1 MYAVSLPHM
10 TIALIIFG
18 SLLAFAAIGS
28 AVSKLKKVPDVMTA
42 MASVGV
48 KPHQV
53 PILAALEIAGGLG
66 VIAGIWVPT
75 LGALASAGLVLY
87 FLGALFSHAKKKHGP
102 ADFGAALGIF
112 IIAVVTT
119 YLQLQR

>member
-1 MYAVSLPHM
+1 MS
-10 TIALIIFG
+10 IALIIFG

-28 AVSKLKKVPDVMTA
+28 AIAKLKKVPDVMTS

-48 KPHQV
+48 KPNQV
-53 PILAALEIAGGLG
+53 PLLAALEIAGGLG
-66 VIAGIWVPT
+66 VIAGIWIPGLGT
-75 LGALASAGLVLY
+75 LSSACLVLY
-87 FLGALFSHAKKKHGP
+87 FVGALLSHMKKKHKV

>member
-1 MYAVSLPHM
+1 M
-10 TIALIIFG
+10 TITLIIFG

-28 AVSKLKKVPDVMTA
+28 AISKLVKVPDVMAA

-48 KPHQV
+48 KPNQV
-53 PILAALEIAGGLG
+53 PVLAFLEIAGGLG
-66 VIAGIWVPT
+66 IIAGIWAPGLGT
-75 LGALASAGLVLY
+75 LASICLVTYFAGALL
-87 FLGALFSHAKKKHGP
+87 SHMKKKHKV

-112 IIAVVTT
+112 IIAIVTT

>member
-1 MYAVSLPHM
+1 M
-10 TIALIIFG
+10 TIALVVFG
-18 SLLAFAAIGS
+18 SLLTFAAIGS
-28 AVSKLKKVPDVMTA
+28 AISKLVKVPDVMTA

-48 KPHQV
+48 KPNQV
-53 PILAALEIAGGLG
+53 PVLALLEIAGGLG
-66 VIAGIWVPT
+66 VIAGIWAPGLGT
-75 LGALASAGLVLY
+75 LSAACLVLY
-87 FLGALFSHAKKKHGP
+87 FLGALISHMKVKHKV

>member
-1 MYAVSLPHM
+1 M
-10 TIALIIFG
+10 TIALIVFG

-28 AVSKLKKVPDVMTA
+28 AISKLVKVPDVMAA

-48 KPHQV
+48 KPAQV
-53 PILAALEIAGGLG
+53 PVLAALEIAGGLG
-66 VIAGIWVPT
+66 LIAGVWYPALGT
-75 LGALASAGLVLY
+75 LATLCLGLYFVGALVA
-87 FLGALFSHAKKKHGP
+87 HMKKKHKV

-112 IIAVVTT
+112 IIALITT

>member
-1 MYAVSLPHM
+1 M

-28 AVSKLKKVPDVMTA
+28 AIAKLKKVPDVMTS

-48 KPHQV
+48 KPNQV
-53 PILAALEIAGGLG
+53 PVLAGLELAGGVG
-66 VIAGIWVPT
+66 VIAGIWLPV
-75 LGALASAGLVLY
+75 LGTVASACLVLY
-87 FLGALFSHAKKKHGP
+87 FVGALISHLSKKHGP
-102 ADFGAALGIF
+102 AEFGAALGIF

-119 YLQLQR
+119 FLQLQR